1 MALGIHHVD
10 KPIFLELF
18 LSSEE
23 DLSSK
28 NITSG
33 FKATGLSSTRSES
46 GTCPA
51 AGPPPTETPSSTLLL
66 KTPANMLEL
75 DRLQRRRQLGVSLA
89 DRALQKYHQRLP
101 MTMHNATLLLEEN
114 SRLRTENTRQK
125 RKRAQR
131 RVFLQTGG
139 AMTVEE
145 GMASVETVQKDQ
157 GGLESHPGDEGRLH
171 HKCENVRIQNA
182 AFVDR

>member
-1 MALGIHHVD
+1 
-10 KPIFLELF
+10 
-18 LSSEE
+18 
-23 DLSSK
+23 
-28 NITSG
+28 
-33 FKATGLSSTRSES
+33 
-46 GTCPA
+46 
-51 AGPPPTETPSSTLLL
+51 
-66 KTPANMLEL
+66 MLEL

-157 GGLESHPGDEGRLH
+157 GGLESHPGDEGGEAGPAEATTPQVRKRAQP
-171 HKCENVRIQNA
+171 KCSICRSIEHNA
-182 AFVDR
+182 RKCPNK